1 MLTNVFS
8 KVERVLAAIT
18 GLLLFTLNEVRMF
31 NMLPRAPDPGQGQTY
46 SAAVHVFGSSEQVYA
61 AWVDIAARWG
71 LAGLTVALCVWALAD
86 TFRSRA
92 TA

>member
-8 KVERVLAAIT
+8 KIERVLAAIT

-46 SAAVHVFGSSEQVYA
+46 SAAVHVFGGSEHVYA

-86 TFRSRA
+86 TFRPRVPA
-92 TA
+92 